1 MMVFPELRHW
11 QLLACYLAGHASI
24 CEQYGSGRQGS
35 LDHLEIGILQL
46 VLVLSTYSCINFLV
60 LVDWC
65 FTELMSLLKLNVV
78 CSLKGIKLRVQR
90 IDEQKDL
97 IERWLSRLESHPK
110 PIPECN
116 IMRTFLEKSISVSN
130 GNRPQSLAK
139 RMKFR
144 KTPGTKSWNT

>member
-1 MMVFPELRHW
+1 
-11 QLLACYLAGHASI
+11 
-24 CEQYGSGRQGS
+24 
-35 LDHLEIGILQL
+35 
-46 VLVLSTYSCINFLV
+46 
-60 LVDWC
+60 
-65 FTELMSLLKLNVV
+65 MSLLKLNVV

-116 IMRTFLEKSISVSN
+116 IMRTFQEKSISVSN